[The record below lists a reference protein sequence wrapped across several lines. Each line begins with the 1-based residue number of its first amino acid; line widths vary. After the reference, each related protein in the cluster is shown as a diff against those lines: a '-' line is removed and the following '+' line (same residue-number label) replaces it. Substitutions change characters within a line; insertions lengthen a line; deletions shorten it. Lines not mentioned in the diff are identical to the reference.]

1 MTKGDKEM
9 RNYETLLFSLKLWQS
24 MKYIKIIYGKNK
36 FDMYWLHHGKQFFY
50 ELFKLCKDI
59 LDRSK
64 TMSRNIWIEERLWR
78 QTSHLK
84 ITEPLFCDKSAHLC
98 RTREHSQIPRY
109 FRKIFVCFD
118 ILTQIIF
125 RVLLIPLC
133 RPGSAL
139 TWFAIIYW
147 GSV

>member
-9 RNYETLLFSLKLWQS
+9 RNYETLCYSLKLWQS
-24 MKYIKIIYGKNK
+24 MKYIKIIYGKK
-36 FDMYWLHHGKQFFY
+36 KSDMYWLHHGKQFFY

-98 RTREHSQIPRY
+98 RTREHCDKYRDISADICLFWY
-109 FRKIFVCFD
+109 FDPDNISCS
-118 ILTQIIF
+118 
-125 RVLLIPLC
+125 PN
-133 RPGSAL
+133 PAAHGSAL
-139 TWFAIIYW
+139 TWSAIIYR